1 MVMNQYRVLIVDD
14 EIHSIRGVQAGVNWE
29 KLSISTVYTANN
41 LRTAQEVFQSNK
53 IDLLLCDIE
62 MPKGSGLDLLKWV
75 REHYPCTEAVF
86 LTCHSDFKFA
96 QQALQLK
103 SFDYLLKPIDYQEL
117 EEVIQKAL
125 GKIQSIREAKLVEE
139 SYLQLKTSHHNVIKE
154 KFWRD
159 MIQQVFPATKESIE
173 KQMQYCNIDYPVYT
187 TFLPILIHVQ
197 NWNEELTNEEEKIM
211 NYALQKAVDEEILSN
226 ENEGYMLSLET
237 GRVVVI
243 LPSVSSINKN
253 EQMNICNRFISHFS
267 HYFQCELCCYIGNQV
282 KVYEVLGM
290 INQLQEMDRNNVTK
304 CNQTLQLSSERRGT
318 PSIPLIP
325 AEEWMQLM
333 KCGSKDKLANSLN
346 NYFINWKESNN
357 HITAQSLHLFY
368 QDFLQGIFYVL
379 QVKEIQANQVFSQN
393 LLTEKPEKVLKSL
406 NSLHKW
412 VMYVTEVAMNQL
424 HPQQEK
430 ESVVE
435 IVKRFIKDNIGEMR
449 LSRDEIANYVYLNP
463 DYLTRLFK
471 KQTGFSISDYLQLQR
486 IEYAKKLLI
495 ETDLPV
501 SEVALSAGYSNFS
514 YFSTI
519 FKKMTQLNPMEY
531 RKTTPLLEKSE

>member
-1 MVMNQYRVLIVDD
+1 MKQYRVLIVDD
-14 EIHSIRGVQAGVNWE
+14 EVHSIRGVQAGVNWE
-29 KLSISTVYTANN
+29 KLNISTVYTAHN
-41 LRTAQEVFQSNK
+41 LRKAQEVFQSNK

-62 MPKGSGLDLLKWV
+62 MPRGSGLELLKWV
-75 REHYPCTEAVF
+75 RDHSPFTEAVF

-96 QQALQLK
+96 QQALQLQ
-103 SFDYLLKPIDYQEL
+103 SFDYLLKPVDYQEL

-125 GKIQSIREAKLVEE
+125 GKIQNDREARLVEE
-139 SYLQLKTSHHNVIKE
+139 SYQQLKTSHHNVIKE

-159 MIQQVFPATKESIE
+159 LIQQVFPATKESIE
-173 KQMQYCNIDYPVYT
+173 KQMQYCNISYPAHT
-187 TFLPILIHVQ
+187 SFLPIFIHVQ
-197 NWNEELTNEEEKIM
+197 HWNEELTNEEVKIM
-211 NYALQKAVDEEILSN
+211 NYALQKAVDEEILSI

-243 LPSVSSINKN
+243 LPSENTINKN
-253 EQMNICNRFISHFS
+253 EQLNICNQFISHFS

-282 KVYEVLGM
+282 KIYEVLGM
-290 INQLQEMDRNNVTK
+290 VNKLQEMDKNNVTI
-304 CNQTLQLSSERRGT
+304 CNQTLLVSSERREA
-318 PSIPLIP
+318 PSIPSIP
-325 AEEWMQLM
+325 GDEWMHLM
-333 KCGSKDKLANSLN
+333 KCGSKDKLATSIND
-346 NYFINWKESNN
+346 YFINWKESNN

-393 LLTEKPEKVLKSL
+393 LLTEKPENVLKSL

-412 VMYVTEVAMNQL
+412 VMYVTEIAMNQL
-424 HPQQEK
+424 HPQHEK

-463 DYLTRLFK
+463 DYLTRMFK
-471 KQTGFSISDYLQLQR
+471 KQTGFSISDYLQQQR

-495 ETDLPV
+495 ETDMPV
-501 SEVALSAGYSNFS
+501 SEIALSAGYSNFS

>member
-1 MVMNQYRVLIVDD
+1 MVMKQYRVLIVDD
-14 EIHSIRGVQAGVNWE
+14 EVHSIRGVQAGVNWE
-29 KLSISTVYTANN
+29 KLNISTVYTAHN
-41 LRTAQEVFQSNK
+41 LRKAQEVFQSNK

-62 MPKGSGLDLLKWV
+62 MPRGSGLELLKWV
-75 REHYPCTEAVF
+75 RDHSPFTEAVF

-96 QQALQLK
+96 QQALQLQ
-103 SFDYLLKPIDYQEL
+103 SFDYLLKPVDYQEL

-125 GKIQSIREAKLVEE
+125 GKIQNDREARLVEE
-139 SYLQLKTSHHNVIKE
+139 SYQQLKTSHHNVIKE

-159 MIQQVFPATKESIE
+159 LIQQVFPATKESIE
-173 KQMQYCNIDYPVYT
+173 KQMQYCNISYPANT
-187 TFLPILIHVQ
+187 SFLPIFIHVQ
-197 NWNEELTNEEEKIM
+197 HWNEELTNEEVKIM
-211 NYALQKAVDEEILSN
+211 NYALQKAVDEEILSI

-243 LPSVSSINKN
+243 LPSGNTINKN
-253 EQMNICNRFISHFS
+253 EQLNICNQFISHFS

-282 KVYEVLGM
+282 KIYEVLGM
-290 INQLQEMDRNNVTK
+290 VNKLQEMDKNNVTI
-304 CNQTLQLSSERRGT
+304 CNQTLLVSSERREA
-318 PSIPLIP
+318 PSIPSIP
-325 AEEWMQLM
+325 GDEWMHLM
-333 KCGSKDKLANSLN
+333 KCGSKDKLSTSIND
-346 NYFINWKESNN
+346 YFINWKESNN

-393 LLTEKPEKVLKSL
+393 LLTEKPENVLKSL

-412 VMYVTEVAMNQL
+412 VMYVTEIAMNQL
-424 HPQQEK
+424 HPQHEK

-463 DYLTRLFK
+463 DYLTRMFK
-471 KQTGFSISDYLQLQR
+471 KQTGFSISDYLQQQR

-495 ETDLPV
+495 ETDMPV
-501 SEVALSAGYSNFS
+501 SEIALSAGYSNFS

>member
-1 MVMNQYRVLIVDD
+1 MVMKQYRVLIVDD
-14 EIHSIRGVQAGVNWE
+14 EVHSIRGVQAGVNWE
-29 KLSISTVYTANN
+29 KLNISTVYTAHN
-41 LRTAQEVFQSNK
+41 LRKAQEVFQSNK

-62 MPKGSGLDLLKWV
+62 MPRGSGLELLKWV
-75 REHYPCTEAVF
+75 RDHSPFTEAVF

-96 QQALQLK
+96 QQALQLQ
-103 SFDYLLKPIDYQEL
+103 SFDYLLKPVDYQEL

-125 GKIQSIREAKLVEE
+125 GKIQNDREARLVEE
-139 SYLQLKTSHHNVIKE
+139 SYQQLKTSHHNVIKE

-159 MIQQVFPATKESIE
+159 LIQQVFPATKESIE
-173 KQMQYCNIDYPVYT
+173 KQMQYCNISYPAHT
-187 TFLPILIHVQ
+187 SFLPILIHVQ
-197 NWNEELTNEEEKIM
+197 HWNEELTNEEEKIM
-211 NYALQKAVDEEILSN
+211 NYALQKAVDEEILSI

-243 LPSVSSINKN
+243 LPSGSTINKN
-253 EQMNICNRFISHFS
+253 EQLNIYNQFISHFS

-282 KVYEVLGM
+282 KIYEVLGM
-290 INQLQEMDRNNVTK
+290 VNKLQEMDKNNVTI
-304 CNQTLQLSSERRGT
+304 CNQTLLVSSERREA
-318 PSIPLIP
+318 PSIPSIP
-325 AEEWMQLM
+325 GDEWMHLM
-333 KCGSKDKLANSLN
+333 KCGSKDKLSTSLN
-346 NYFINWKESNN
+346 DYFINWKESNN

-393 LLTEKPEKVLKSL
+393 LLTEKPENVLKSL

-412 VMYVTEVAMNQL
+412 VMYVTEIAMNQL
-424 HPQQEK
+424 HPQHEK

-463 DYLTRLFK
+463 DYLTRMFK
-471 KQTGFSISDYLQLQR
+471 KQTGFSISDYLQQQR

-495 ETDLPV
+495 ETDMPV
-501 SEVALSAGYSNFS
+501 SEIALSAGYSNFS